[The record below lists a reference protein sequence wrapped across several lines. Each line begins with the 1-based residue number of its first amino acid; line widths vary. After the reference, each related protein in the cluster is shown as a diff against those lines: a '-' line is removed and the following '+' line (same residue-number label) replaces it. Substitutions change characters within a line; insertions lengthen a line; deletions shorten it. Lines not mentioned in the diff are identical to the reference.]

1 MKKLLEAG
9 AHFGHETKR
18 WNPKMAKYIYTKRSG
33 IHIIDLQKTVPH
45 AEEAYQAVK
54 DVVKKGDQVL
64 FVGTKKQAQDA
75 IKEFAEKCDMPY
87 VNQRWLGGTLTNFE
101 VIKKSVAKL
110 IALEKLEENG
120 FENFSKKEISKKRK
134 ILEKLRKNFSGIKKM
149 NKLPGIIFIVDTV
162 LEENALKEAKKLHI
176 PVVAIA
182 DTNCDPDLIDYP
194 IPGNDDAIRAV
205 ALFCEVISNAVN
217 DAKNEI
223 GESTSEIKKE
233 EKKGEKEVKTEDEL
247 KNDKDRIEEPS
258 IKNDNNKEEKKN

>member
-1 MKKLLEAG
+1 MSVITMKKLLEAG

-18 WNPKMAKYIYTKRSG
+18 WNPKMARYIYTKRSG
-33 IHIIDLQKTVPH
+33 IHIIDLQKTVPL

-54 DVVKKGDQVL
+54 DIVKKGDQVL

-75 IKEFAEKCDMPY
+75 IKEFAERCDMPY

-110 IALEKLEENG
+110 IALEKLEEKG

-194 IPGNDDAIRAV
+194 IPGNDDAIKSIRVLLRGLVDAAV
-205 ALFCEVISNAVN
+205 YAKKGLTQEMIESAV
-217 DAKNEI
+217 DEDRQVKV
-223 GESTSEIKKE
+223 STYTSEGNDSRDKNKPQD
-233 EKKGEKEVKTEDEL
+233 EK
-247 KNDKDRIEEPS
+247 S
-258 IKNDNNKEEKKN
+258 